1 MRWAVPGARP
11 RRSTTGRH
19 PRRRD
24 SQPAIP
30 ALFDRIR
37 AQLLSEI
44 IANEREPH
52 AIAELA
58 WRRGIYGVFE
68 TAQGSLTSVTPSDLS
83 AFHKAAFARDGLHV
97 AVVGDIDAKALRARL
112 DQLFGDLPQ

>member
-1 MRWAVPGARP
+1 MSHSWAVPGARP
-11 RRSTTGRH
+11 RRSTAGRH
-19 PRRRD
+19 SRWRD
-24 SQPAIP
+24 PQPATP

-58 WRRGIYGVFE
+58 WRRGIYG
-68 TAQGSLTSVTPSDLS
+68 THPYS
-83 AFHKAAFARDGLHV
+83 R
-97 AVVGDIDAKALRARL
+97 
-112 DQLFGDLPQ
+112 